1 MTEALPRLSDTAMV
15 NRQNVEALRARIVQ
29 RYEGLSPRLK
39 QVAAYAL
46 EHPNDIGLETLA
58 VIAKRCKVQPSTIVR
73 FAKTF
78 GYDGASEM
86 QKLFRDEFL
95 SLAPSPSYADR
106 IRQFNER
113 AGDVASQSPSE
124 LLREFTDGNIAAL
137 QHLNQTTRQADL
149 ERGVRLIAEAESVYL
164 VGLRRSFPVAA
175 YLAYALRHA
184 DKRAYLVDGLAGMMV
199 EQSSML
205 GPKDLLI
212 ATSFRPYAQQTAT
225 SSTSA
230 ARARRPRHRDQRQP
244 ALADRAQ
251 CRPLL
256 RGQGRGVPQVP
267 LADGV
272 ALPRADAGDQLR
284 LPADGRR
291 ASAADVM
298 KTFALFGAGRIG
310 RIHAANIRAHAGA
323 RLKYVVDVAADAARE
338 SPRRRGATHAD
349 AGSRAR
355 RPRGGRAPD
364 REPDRHACRPDRG
377 RRRCRQGDP
386 LRKAGRS
393 RRRACA
399 ALRRRGGTAGI
410 LLAIGFNRR
419 YDPSFRR
426 SRPASTPARSA
437 TSSPC

>member
-1 MTEALPRLSDTAMV
+1 MTEAAQPSLSEHAMV

-78 GYDGASEM
+78 GYGGASEM
-86 QKLFRDEFL
+86 QKLFRDELL
-95 SLAPSPSYADR
+95 SLTPSPSYADR

-113 AGDVASQSPSE
+113 AGDAASQSPSQ

-212 ATSFRPYAQQTAT
+212 ATSFRPYAQPTADIVNDAHERGARIIAISDSRLSPIARNAELCFEVKDAEFRKFRSLTAT
-225 SSTSA
+225 LC
-230 ARARRPRHRDQRQP
+230 
-244 ALADRAQ
+244 LAQTLVISYAF
-251 CRPLL
+251 
-256 RGQGRGVPQVP
+256 
-267 LADGV
+267 
-272 ALPRADAGDQLR
+272 QL
-284 LPADGRR
+284 
-291 ASAADVM
+291 
-298 KTFALFGAGRIG
+298 T
-310 RIHAANIRAHAGA
+310 
-323 RLKYVVDVAADAARE
+323 AARE
-338 SPRRRGATHAD
+338 HG
-349 AGSRAR
+349 GS
-355 RPRGGRAPD
+355 
-364 REPDRHACRPDRG
+364 
-377 RRRCRQGDP
+377 
-386 LRKAGRS
+386 
-393 RRRACA
+393 
-399 ALRRRGGTAGI
+399 
-410 LLAIGFNRR
+410 
-419 YDPSFRR
+419 
-426 SRPASTPARSA
+426 
-437 TSSPC
+437 